1 MQIEKKNIP
10 GLNNILRPETARRGI
25 TQAQAKTTFTSSPF
39 SLMPLLILPF
49 ISALLLFLASPVP
62 GFVPLAW
69 ISLIPLFFFVQNS
82 SPRAAFFSG
91 WLAGV
96 AYYLAMLYWVTISME
111 TYGGLAPWLS
121 TSGLVLLSAY
131 MGIYHGFFCFSAA
144 FVLRKKVIF
153 PIWFMAC
160 IWVGLDYLRGV
171 LFTGLPWMDVG
182 YFHYQSPVSQLAD
195 LGGHHLL
202 TFLTLL
208 VNGVLYQF
216 WQNKSLKPVD
226 KPVWLAIIC
235 IILAMTYSPLRL
247 AQINTA
253 IKQAPLLQTGVIQA
267 NIDQAVKWQKDNKLA
282 SVNRHIALTN
292 AALSSETPPKLI
304 LWPETSLPFYPTF
317 DPAFYNVQ
325 AETVLRD
332 GADFE
337 LLCGAPH
344 IIRRPGKGYDL
355 YNAALLM
362 RPDKTTDFYH
372 KQHLVPFGEYIPLRG
387 ILPFPKAIVESIG
400 DFSPG
405 KDSAILQ
412 SARAKIGVLIC
423 IEAIY
428 PDLARKEV
436 AQGAELLA
444 NITNDAWFG
453 RSSAPL
459 QHLAMSIMR
468 AIENRRSLARSA
480 NTGIS
485 ALVSPTGEILAA
497 SELFTEE
504 HLSAPLPIL
513 NQRTIFNRFGFL
525 FPLLCLGYAII
536 LLFRLGRAKAIDD

>member
-1 MQIEKKNIP
+1 
-10 GLNNILRPETARRGI
+10 
-25 TQAQAKTTFTSSPF
+25 
-39 SLMPLLILPF
+39 MPLFILPF

-62 GFVPLAW
+62 GIVPLAW
-69 ISLIPLFFFVQNS
+69 ISLVPLFFFIQKA
-82 SPRAAFFSG
+82 SPKATFFYG
-91 WLAGV
+91 WLAGTV
-96 AYYLAMLYWVTISME
+96 YYLAMLYWVTISME

-121 TSGLVLLSAY
+121 ISGLVALAVY
-131 MGIYHGFFCFSAA
+131 MGIYHGLFCFSAA
-144 FVLRKKVIF
+144 FVLKKKVIF
-153 PIWFMAC
+153 PLWFMAC
-160 IWVGLDYLRGV
+160 IWVSLDYLRGV

-202 TFLTLL
+202 TFLTVL

-216 WQNKSLKPVD
+216 WQNRSLKPVN
-226 KPVWLAIIC
+226 KPVWLAIIS
-235 IILAMTYSPLRL
+235 IILALAYSPLRL

-253 IKQAPLLQTGVIQA
+253 IKQAPHLQTGVIQA
-267 NIDQAVKWQKDNKLA
+267 NIDQAVKWKKDNKLA
-282 SVNRHIALTN
+282 SINKHIKLTN
-292 AALSSETPPKLI
+292 AALDSNTPPKLI
-304 LWPETSLPFYPTF
+304 LWPETSLPFYPTL
-317 DPAFYNVQ
+317 DPIFYHVQ
-325 AETVLRD
+325 AETVLKD
-332 GADFE
+332 AANFE

-344 IIRRPGKGYDL
+344 IIRRRDKGYDL

-362 RPDKTTDFYH
+362 RPDTTTNFYH

-387 ILPFPKAIVESIG
+387 ILPFPRAIVESIG
-400 DFSPG
+400 DFTPG

-428 PDLARKEV
+428 PDLARNEV
-436 AQGAELLA
+436 AHGAELLA

-485 ALVSPTGEILAA
+485 ALVSPTGKILAA
-497 SELFTEE
+497 SELFTED

-513 NQRTIFNRFGFL
+513 KQRTIFNRFGYL
-525 FPLLCLGYAII
+525 FPLLCLAYATITLFQVI
-536 LLFRLGRAKAIDD
+536 LTKAIDD